1 MGAGAGPAVHYP
13 CSYSGSQPIGEP
25 EGCLLLH
32 NIGNVALDH
41 SPPVDEPSKLDCGC
55 AFGPDQSTV
64 RPEKALFGGTDA
76 VFSQLVG
83 QSAAGKSHATGGL
96 GLRAASGI

>member
-1 MGAGAGPAVHYP
+1 MGTGACPSVHYP

-25 EGCLLLH
+25 EGCLLGTISVMSRRITSRRPMKRQ
-32 NIGNVALDH
+32 NWIVAVL
-41 SPPVDEPSKLDCGC
+41 SEPE
-55 AFGPDQSTV
+55 QSTV
-64 RPEKALFGGTDA
+64 RPEQALFGGTDS